1 METLMQGETHCMGG
15 ISEIS
20 LSENG
25 ITSEGV
31 KHLSSLLKQLIGRFE
46 TLKLNDRKMHSVS
59 CVALV
64 HFIPHMPHLKFV

>member
-1 METLMQGETHCMGG
+1 MGDEGVETLMQGETHCMGG

-46 TLKLNDRKMHSVS
+46 TLKLNDT
-59 CVALV
+59 
-64 HFIPHMPHLKFV
+64 

>member
-1 METLMQGETHCMGG
+1 MLMQGETHCMGG

-31 KHLSSLLKQLIGRFE
+31 KHLSSFSEAI
-46 TLKLNDRKMHSVS
+46 D
-59 CVALV
+59 
-64 HFIPHMPHLKFV
+64 